1 MPLLCKPKI
10 ARSTPSL
17 ETAPVSQFSAASKGF
32 TLIELMVV
40 IAIIIVLAGVAA
52 GHYYQTVSR
61 AREAVL
67 RADLHALRDAIEKY
81 TYDKEAAPNS
91 LDDLVQGG
99 YLGQIPKDP
108 ITNAPDWTTD
118 TCNTVLTPEQSN
130 VGICDVHS
138 ASDKSSP
145 FDGTPYSSW

>member
-1 MPLLCKPKI
+1 MMRELFFALYVN
-10 ARSTPSL
+10 STPAKRKRHL
-17 ETAPVSQFSAASKGF
+17 LAPSKGF

-67 RADLHALRDAIEKY
+67 RSDLHAIRDAIEKY

-99 YLGQIPKDP
+99 YLSQVPKDP
-108 ITNAPDWTTD
+108 ITNEPDWTTD

-130 VGICDVHS
+130 TGICDVHS
-138 ASDKSSP
+138 NSDKSSP
-145 FDGTPYSSW
+145 FDGTSYNSW

>member
-1 MPLLCKPKI
+1 MPTTCKPSI
-10 ARSTPSL
+10 AMSATSSPA
-17 ETAPVSQFSAASKGF
+17 APVRQYSVALTGF
-32 TLIELMVV
+32 TLLELMVV

-67 RADLHALRDAIEKY
+67 RSDLHALRDAIEKY

-99 YLGQIPKDP
+99 YLSQVPKDP
-108 ITNAPDWTTD
+108 VTNAPDWITD
-118 TCNTVLTPEQSN
+118 TCNTVLTPEQSS

-138 ASDKSSP
+138 NSDKSSP
-145 FDGTPYSSW
+145 FDGTPYNSW

>member
-1 MPLLCKPKI
+1 MPSFWKPKV
-10 ARSTPSL
+10 ATSP
-17 ETAPVSQFSAASKGF
+17 TANSAPPVRQFSAAANGF
-32 TLIELMVV
+32 TLLELMVV

-52 GHYYQTVSR
+52 GHYFQTVGR

-67 RADLHALRDAIEKY
+67 RSDLHAIRDAIEKY

-99 YLGQIPKDP
+99 YLSQVPKDP

-118 TCNTVLTPEQSN
+118 TCNTVLTPEQSS

>member
-1 MPLLCKPKI
+1 MPLVCKRSI
-10 ARSTPSL
+10 ATSTTSNP
-17 ETAPVSQFSAASKGF
+17 APPVRQFSAASKGF
-32 TLIELMVV
+32 TLLELMVV

-67 RADLHALRDAIEKY
+67 RSDLFAMRDAIEKY
-81 TYDKEAAPNS
+81 TYDKESAPNS

-99 YLGQIPKDP
+99 YLSQVPKDP

-138 ASDKSSP
+138 SSDKSSP

>member
-1 MPLLCKPKI
+1 
-10 ARSTPSL
+10 
-17 ETAPVSQFSAASKGF
+17 
-32 TLIELMVV
+32 MVV

-61 AREAVL
+61 AREAVM
-67 RADLHALRDAIEKY
+67 RSDLHAIRDAIEKY

-99 YLGQIPKDP
+99 YLSQIPKDP

-118 TCNTVLTPEQSN
+118 TCNTLLTPEQSN
-130 VGICDVHS
+130 TGICDVHS